1 MNPAGHDGPFS
12 LEQAVPLLQRTPS
25 VLRTLLAGL
34 PEPWVRATEGEGTWS
49 PFDVVGHLIHGER
62 TDWMPRVELIL
73 AHGESRT
80 FAPFDR
86 FAQFTASQGQTLDQ
100 LLDIFAELRA
110 ENLRRLSRLRLSPR
124 DLQRT
129 GRHPELG
136 VVTLRQHL
144 STWVA
149 HDLSHLA
156 QVARVMGRR
165 YREEIGPWRAYL
177 PMLGRPDPLAAP
189 AWVDQIVEWH
199 RPYVDDDARMELAI
213 RLSRENVLRKQGVPF
228 AAVVFDSES
237 GIPVAVGTNS
247 VTRLNNSVLHGEI
260 VALILAQQRVGSFTL
275 AAPGQPARELVSS
288 CEPCAMCLGAILW
301 SGVRRLVCGSTRA
314 DAAALG
320 FDQGPVSPESYAYLR
335 ARGIAIVREQRRADA
350 AEVLELYRRSGGP
363 VYNG

>member
-1 MNPAGHDGPFS
+1 MSPPEPEGPFS
-12 LEQAVPLLQRTPS
+12 LDQAIALLERTPS
-25 VLRTLLAGL
+25 VLRALLLGL
-34 PEPWVRATEGEGTWS
+34 EEPWVRATEGEGTWS

-62 TDWMPRVELIL
+62 TDWMPRAELIVSD
-73 AHGESRT
+73 GESRP

-86 FAQFTASQGQTLDQ
+86 FAQFAASRGRSLGE
-100 LLDIFAELRA
+100 LLDSFAELRA
-110 ENLRRLSRLRLSPR
+110 ASLERLRALRLRPA
-124 DLQRT
+124 DLART

-144 STWVA
+144 ATWVA

-165 YREEIGPWRAYL
+165 YREEVGPWRAYL

-189 AWVDQIVEWH
+189 AWVDQIIEWH
-199 RPYVDDDARMELAI
+199 RTYAEDQRMDLAI
-213 RLSRENVLRKQGVPF
+213 RLSRENIHRGQGGPF

-237 GIPVAVGTNS
+237 GLPLAAGTNS

-260 VALILAQQRVGSFTL
+260 LALMLAQQRAGSFTL
-275 AAPGQPARELVSS
+275 AAPGQPQRELVTS

-301 SGVRRLVCGSTRA
+301 SGVRRLVCGATRE
-314 DAAALG
+314 DATALG
-320 FDQGPVSPESYAYLR
+320 FDEGPVFDQSYDHLE
-335 ARGIAIVREQRRADA
+335 ARGIAVVRGRCRAEA
-350 AEVLELYRRSGGP
+350 AAVLELYRRSGGP